1 MGFIAN
7 LDYIWPRWACFC
19 RSIHLCGCKKHN
31 QETESTQKEDVKN
44 SPGAKPGLHEN
55 RVLSGGGVMSV
66 PKVPYNQRL
75 CISIE
80 EAADY
85 SMIGEQ
91 RLRRI
96 IEDDVSLE
104 WVLKVGNR
112 TRIKRPQFE
121 KWVLQQYNL

>member
-1 MGFIAN
+1 MSKFEIP
-7 LDYIWPRWACFC
+7 Y
-19 RSIHLCGCKKHN
+19 
-31 QETESTQKEDVKN
+31 TQK
-44 SPGAKPGLHEN
+44 
-55 RVLSGGGVMSV
+55 
-66 PKVPYNQRL
+66 L

-96 IEDDVSLE
+96 IEDDQSLD
-104 WVLKVGNR
+104 WVLHVGAWI
-112 TRIKRPQFE
+112 RIKRPQFE